1 MKIIIFISTVICIGA
16 ILAYNPITSSS
27 AESGCELGDVN
38 CDGTIDASDASL
50 VLQAYSTLSTG
61 GTTDIN
67 IELADFND
75 DNIVDA
81 SDASLIL
88 RKYAELST
96 SKPITYFSECVS
108 ADIKSD
114 KNISVVSLDNEY
126 ALSQTDFALS
136 LLKSQSANKNIC
148 ISPFSIMQAI
158 TMTANGAAGSTKDE
172 MENVLGMDIEKLN
185 NYLYSHRSEIS
196 NDNVFKSANS
206 IWLKNTELIEVEKDF
221 LQNNVNYYNADIFR
235 TTFDKTTI
243 DDLNNWCAYKTDEAI
258 PKIIEDISYTSLL
271 YLVNATTFNADWE
284 SKVLDCNVGIYDF
297 NSADGSIQK
306 IEMMNSDEA
315 YYICDKNSVGV
326 YKYYE
331 GRKYAFAAI
340 LPDENITLDEYISAL
355 SAEQLRE
362 MISAPQN
369 CVVKTRIPKFKY
381 ECDSILNKTL
391 ENMGMKT
398 AFQTNADFSKIG
410 KTQNGNLFINSIQ
423 HKTFIDVNQ
432 EGTKVSSATSVEMGS
447 TALPVGP
454 DEMKNVVFDRPFLFC
469 IIDTE
474 INTPI
479 FMGNFVGEK

>member
-1 MKIIIFISTVICIGA
+1 MNKKEFIRKVICIGA
-16 ILAYNPITSSS
+16 FLAYNPTMSSV
-27 AESGCELGDVN
+27 AESEHVRGDVN
-38 CDGTIDASDASL
+38 SDGLINASDASL
-50 VLQAYSTLSTG
+50 VLHAYSALSTG

-67 IELADFND
+67 TELADYND
-75 DNIVDA
+75 DNVVDA

-88 RKYAELST
+88 RKYVELST

-114 KNISVVSLDNEY
+114 KNISVVPLDNEY
-126 ALSQTDFALS
+126 ALSQTEFSLS

-172 MENVLGMDIEKLN
+172 IENVLGMDIEKLN

-206 IWLKNTELIEVEKDF
+206 IWLKNTELIEMEKDF

-235 TTFDKTTI
+235 TAFDKTTI
-243 DDLNNWCAYKTDEAI
+243 DDLNNWCAYKTDKAI
-258 PKIIEDISYTSLL
+258 PKIIEDVSYTSLL

-284 SKVLDCNVGIYDF
+284 SKVPDCNVGIYDF

-340 LPDENITLDEYISAL
+340 LPDENITLDDYISAL
-355 SAEQLRE
+355 SAEQLRK

-381 ECDSILNKTL
+381 EYDSILNKTL

-423 HKTFIDVNQ
+423 YKTFIDVNQ
-432 EGTKVSSATSVEMGS
+432 EGTKASSATSVEMGS
-447 TALPVGP
+447 TALPVEP
-454 DEMKNVVFDRPFLFC
+454 NEMKNVVFDRPFLFC

-479 FMGNFVGEK
+479 FMGTFVG